1 MKYHLKKRK
10 ETAIKG
16 NTKSHDI
23 LHQAVTIVKQQL
35 TSSNRYIK
43 FSSTSKN
50 KLYAFAI
57 ELLAKHSTILTAKR
71 MMIFVCKLYMQKN
84 KLN

>member
-1 MKYHLKKRK
+1 M
-10 ETAIKG
+10 AIKG

-23 LHQAVTIVKQQL
+23 LHQAGTIVKQQL

-43 FSSTSKN
+43 FNNTSKN

-57 ELLAKHSTILTAKR
+57 ELLAKHSTILTVKR
-71 MMIFVCKLYMQKN
+71 MMICICKPICKKIN
-84 KLN
+84 SISIRTN